1 MILGEG
7 LRIPIVGFICQPD
20 HKIEESVRNFGGL
33 GCWGMDWVFQRHVN
47 IYQWYYI
54 VQEGVM
60 DDAYEFMSGTIDSGQ
75 VMLLRCA
82 SNLLEQIWVHPCP
95 LKDLR
100 IPESTTGTPKSAK
113 WPLRFLRFEK
123 QKRTCLE
130 DEMVNKW
137 VSFGFYLRSP

>member
-54 VQEGVM
+54 VHDVSWM
-60 DDAYEFMSGTIDSGQ
+60 MHMKFMSGTIDSGQ

-82 SNLLEQIWVHPCP
+82 SNLLEQILIILVPWKTSSKFFI
-95 LKDLR
+95 LRGGSGEGR
-100 IPESTTGTPKSAK
+100 IPESTTGTPNSAK
-113 WPLRFLRFEK
+113 THW
-123 QKRTCLE
+123 
-130 DEMVNKW
+130 DSW
-137 VSFGFYLRSP
+137 DSRSKKGHVWRMRW